1 MFGEQELKQPLYHYP
16 TNDERFQNEIQEA
29 KEVLAM
35 FNVPA
40 SKFVGLSDIDELRS
54 MMYGIEHQLLDVI
67 EDRKLIKAIFNNAGK
82 SLEEKANEL
91 CESGCQLLIHI
102 INKERRR
109 YFEQKYHIIRRREI
123 TLACDFL
130 EKLLN
135 EPKLISNNDKKVSN
149 ELFHYN
155 LNYNE
160 EQFKSIYT
168 FLIDGKFLESTTALE
183 DFIYYFSGNGAKPYH
198 GLKWIDK
205 KVNLA
210 QFIDTLCNKEK
221 KKWVIAELIFGE
233 DGLRQSNGN
242 TVYRKN
248 DNNPFEDLK
257 NTLKKK

>member
-1 MFGEQELKQPLYHYP
+1 MDTRYFFEFITATYNGYNRIIDAMCNGTISIEQW
-16 TNDERFQNEIQEA
+16 
-29 KEVLAM
+29 
-35 FNVPA
+35 
-40 SKFVGLSDIDELRS
+40 
-54 MMYGIEHQLLDVI
+54 
-67 EDRKLIKAIFNNAGK
+67 AGK
-82 SLEEKANEL
+82 LSNQRKAFEECTFSYYIESQQFRNKVGIYYNKFKESLANYEKSHWFD
-91 CESGCQLLIHI
+91 CDFD
-102 INKERRR
+102 INKDRRK

-123 TLACDFL
+123 SLACEFL

-135 EPKLISNNDKKVSN
+135 ESKPISNNDKKVSN

-155 LNYNE
+155 LDYNE

-168 FLIDGKFLESTTALE
+168 FLIDGKFLKSTTPFE
-183 DFIYYFSGNGAKPYH
+183 DFIYYFSGNGTKPHY

-210 QFIDTLCNKEK
+210 QFIDTLCNKEN
-221 KKWVIAELIFGE
+221 KKWVRAELIFGE

-242 TVYRKN
+242 TAYRKD

>member
-1 MFGEQELKQPLYHYP
+1 MDTRNFFKFIYAIYNGYHR
-16 TNDERFQNEIQEA
+16 NINAMCDGKLDIEDWGR
-29 KEVLAM
+29 VLAYKRKA
-35 FNVPA
+35 FEECAFSYYIVSQQFRDKVGIYYN
-40 SKFVGLSDIDELRS
+40 KFKESLANYE
-54 MMYGIEHQLLDVI
+54 
-67 EDRKLIKAIFNNAGK
+67 K
-82 SLEEKANEL
+82 SHWFD
-91 CESGCQLLIHI
+91 CDFD
-102 INKERRR
+102 INKERKR

-168 FLIDGKFLESTTALE
+168 FLVDGKYLESTTALN
-183 DFIYYFSGNGAKPYH
+183 DFIYYFSGKGDKPKN

-248 DNNPFEDLK
+248 DNNHFEDLK